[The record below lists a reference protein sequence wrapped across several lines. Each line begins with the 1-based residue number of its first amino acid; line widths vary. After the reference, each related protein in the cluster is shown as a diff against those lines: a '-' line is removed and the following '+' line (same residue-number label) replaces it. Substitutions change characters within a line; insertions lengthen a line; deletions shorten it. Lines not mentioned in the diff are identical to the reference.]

1 MEARKEGIFKLRR
14 RGKMQKIGFI
24 GLGAMGRPMA
34 KNLAKK
40 GFSLTVF
47 DLVADRMGPLKA
59 AGTQTAASCREV
71 AEKCP
76 VVITMLPASVHVR
89 EAVLGKGGVAEGI
102 RKGSIL
108 IDMSTIDPLTT
119 REVAGILE
127 GKEVEMLDAPVARGV
142 PAAVAGTLVIYVG
155 GKKEVFDRHRPILA
169 AMGTDIYHVGDIGS
183 GEVVKIVNNYMVAV
197 TTCALAEAMV
207 LGVKAGVKPDILF
220 EALSSGSGNSFVLQ
234 NHYKNSVMKGKFEE
248 GVFPVDY
255 MLKDLDLALST
266 GTKLRIPLHFAAL
279 AAQQYISAGAQGE
292 SRKYHPAVIRPL
304 EKLAGVEVRSEK

>member
-1 MEARKEGIFKLRR
+1 MEKV
-14 RGKMQKIGFI
+14 GFI
-24 GLGAMGRPMA
+24 GLGAMGGPMA
-34 KNLAKK
+34 KNLVKK
-40 GFSLTVF
+40 GFPLTVF
-47 DLVADRMGPLKA
+47 DIVAERMEPLKA
-59 AGTQTAASCREV
+59 AGAEAASSCKEL
-71 AEKCP
+71 AEKCS
-76 VVITMLPASVHVR
+76 VVITILPASIHVR

-102 RKGSIL
+102 QRGSVL

-119 REVAGILE
+119 MDIARILGE
-127 GKEVEMLDAPVARGV
+127 KGAEMLDAPVARGV
-142 PAAVAGTLVIYVG
+142 PAAVAGTLVIFAG
-155 GKKEVFDRHRPILA
+155 GKKEVFDRHQPILA

-183 GEVVKIVNNYMVAV
+183 GEVVKIVNNLMVAV

-248 GVFPVDY
+248 GVFPIDY
-255 MLKDLDLALST
+255 MLKDLDLALTT

-279 AAQQYISAGAQGE
+279 AAQQYIAAGAGGD
-292 SRKYHPAVIRPL
+292 SKKYHPAVIRPL

>member
-1 MEARKEGIFKLRR
+1 MEKV
-14 RGKMQKIGFI
+14 GFI
-24 GLGAMGRPMA
+24 GLGAMGGPMA
-34 KNLAKK
+34 KNLVKK
-40 GFSLTVF
+40 GFSLTIF
-47 DLVADRMGPLKA
+47 DIVAERMEPLKDMGA
-59 AGTQTAASCREV
+59 QLASSCREV
-71 AEKCP
+71 AAICP
-76 VVITMLPASVHVR
+76 LVITILPASSHVR
-89 EAVLGKGGVAEGI
+89 EAVLGKNGVAEGI
-102 RKGSIL
+102 QRGSVL

-119 REVAGILE
+119 RDIAKILGE
-127 GKEVEMLDAPVARGV
+127 KGAEMLDAPVARGV

-155 GKKEVFDRHRPILA
+155 GKKEVFERHRPILA

-183 GEVVKIVNNYMVAV
+183 GEVVKIVNNVMVAV

-234 NHYKNSVMKGKFEE
+234 NHYKNNVMKGKFEE

-266 GTKLRIPLHFAAL
+266 GSKLRIPLHFAAL
-279 AAQQYISAGAQGE
+279 SAQQYISAGAGGE
-292 SRKYHPAVIRPL
+292 SKKYHPAVIRPL

>member
-1 MEARKEGIFKLRR
+1 
-14 RGKMQKIGFI
+14 MQKVGFI

-34 KNLAKK
+34 KNLLKK
-40 GFSLTVF
+40 GFPLTVF
-47 DLVADRMGPLKA
+47 DIVTERMEPLKA
-59 AGTQTAASCREV
+59 AGAEAAASCKEV

-76 VVITMLPASVHVR
+76 LVITILPASAHVR

-102 RKGSIL
+102 GRGSVL
-108 IDMSTIDPLTT
+108 IDMSTIDPITT
-119 REVAGILE
+119 RDIARILE
-127 GKEVEMLDAPVARGV
+127 EKGAEMLDAPVARGV

-183 GEVVKIVNNYMVAV
+183 GEVVKIVNNLMVAV
-197 TTCALAEAMV
+197 TTCALAEALV

-234 NHYKNSVMKGKFEE
+234 NHYKNNVMKGKFEE
-248 GVFPVDY
+248 GVFPIDY

-266 GTKLRIPLHFAAL
+266 GTKLRVPLHFAAL
-279 AAQQYISAGAQGE
+279 SAQQYISAGASGE
-292 SRKYHPAVIRPL
+292 SKKYHPAVIRPL

>member
-1 MEARKEGIFKLRR
+1 MEKV
-14 RGKMQKIGFI
+14 GFI
-24 GLGAMGRPMA
+24 GLGAMGAPMA
-34 KNLAKK
+34 KNLVKK
-40 GFSLTVF
+40 GLSLTIF
-47 DLVADRMGPLKA
+47 DIVAERMEPLKA
-59 AGTQTAASCREV
+59 MGAQAASSCREL

-76 VVITMLPASVHVR
+76 LVITILPASGHVR
-89 EAVLGKGGVAEGI
+89 EAVLGKNGVAEGI
-102 RKGSIL
+102 RRGSVL

-119 REVAGILE
+119 KDIAKILGE
-127 GKEVEMLDAPVARGV
+127 KGVEMLDAPVARGV

-155 GKKEVFDRHRPILA
+155 GKKEVFERHRPILA

-183 GEVVKIVNNYMVAV
+183 GEVVKIVNNLMVAV

-234 NHYKNSVMKGKFEE
+234 NHYKNNVMKGKFEE

-279 AAQQYISAGAQGE
+279 AAQQYISAGASGE
-292 SRKYHPAVIRPL
+292 SKKYHPAVIRPL

>member
-1 MEARKEGIFKLRR
+1 ME
-14 RGKMQKIGFI
+14 KIGFI
-24 GLGAMGRPMA
+24 GLGAMGGPMA
-34 KNLAKK
+34 KNLVKK

-47 DLVADRMGPLKA
+47 DIVAERMEPLKT
-59 AGTQTAASCREV
+59 AGAEAAASCREV
-71 AEKCP
+71 AEKCS
-76 VVITMLPASVHVR
+76 VVITILPASVHVR

-102 RKGSIL
+102 RRGSVL
-108 IDMSTIDPLTT
+108 IDMSTIDPMTT
-119 REVAGILE
+119 REIARVLAE
-127 GKEVEMLDAPVARGV
+127 KETELLDAPVARGV

-183 GEVVKIVNNYMVAV
+183 GEVVKIVNNLMVAV
-197 TTCALAEAMV
+197 TTCALAEALV

-234 NHYKNSVMKGKFEE
+234 NHYKNNVMKGKFEE
-248 GVFPVDY
+248 GVFPIDY

-266 GTKLRIPLHFAAL
+266 GTKLRVPLHFAAL
-279 AAQQYISAGAQGE
+279 SAQQYISAGASGE
-292 SRKYHPAVIRPL
+292 SKKYHPAVIRPL